1 MTRWRSLLAYNSTL
15 DSLTRRETGGVI
27 NPACLPSFLN
37 GRHLNGVF
45 TLLKS
50 TPSKLLKFKE
60 WLTVPAA
67 AKHLSVICEEEVSE
81 ADILR
86 LALDGH
92 LKLSVNFV
100 NYTYARIG
108 KVVPYKEA
116 RRRHFHSILNEKD
129 VSDFFEKNMTDNL
142 VEFKEKLSDCD
153 QYQKLAIMSNYI
165 DMPLEDIFHRSDEGR
180 IEGIYIGNGR
190 VLEFENEHVGSIPG
204 VWDLPMIGGERL
216 DVEHKWQQLTGGP
229 AVTLQNLEGAFVEGS
244 DGVMC
249 RLQESF
255 DQNEY
260 EAGSLAQLDELK
272 RIVASNNIS
281 KEKIEELLARH
292 QEDRKKY
299 LEKKNSRP
307 HQEDYYPAGGLPRDS
322 VLVVRTEALRE
333 FEQLILGNEIEK
345 KTPTKPHGNTERNAQ
360 KREEILG
367 AALSVLARW
376 PDECKNGAGRI
387 EATKIRVLIEN
398 KSYMFWREDG
408 EPPLST
414 GEIEKLL
421 RQWLKKTGE

>member
-1 MTRWRSLLAYNSTL
+1 M
-15 DSLTRRETGGVI
+15 
-27 NPACLPSFLN
+27 
-37 GRHLNGVF
+37 
-45 TLLKS
+45 LKS
-50 TPSKLLKFKE
+50 TSSKLLKFKE
-60 WLTVPAA
+60 WLTVPEA

-86 LALDGH
+86 LALDGY

-108 KVVPYKEA
+108 KVVPYREA
-116 RRRHFHSILNEKD
+116 RRRHFHTFLNEKD

-153 QYQKLAIMSNYI
+153 LYQKLAIMSNYI
-165 DMPLEDIFHRSDEGR
+165 DMPSEDIFHRSDEGR

-190 VLEFENEHVGSIPG
+190 VLEFENEYVGSIPG

-229 AVTLQNLEGAFVEGS
+229 AVTLQNLEGAFVERS

-249 RLQESF
+249 QLQESF
-255 DQNEY
+255 EQNEY
-260 EAGSLAQLDELK
+260 QAGSKAELDELK
-272 RIVASNNIS
+272 QIIASNNIS
-281 KEKIEELLARH
+281 KEKTEELLAQH

-307 HQEDYYPAGGLPRDS
+307 RYEDYYPAGGLPRDS
-322 VLVVRTEALRE
+322 VLVIRTEALRE
-333 FEQLILGNEIEK
+333 FEQLIHGNEIEK
-345 KTPTKPHGNTERNAQ
+345 NTPTKLHGNTERNAQ

-387 EATKIRVLIEN
+387 EATKIRALIEN